1 MKKNMPAKIPVTKKT
16 KKSVPSSNILSV
28 KESSNHVVTFA
39 SWRIRWGLSLSLVGM
54 FLFLLGTAPNLFG
67 VDRSPII
74 GFVQLSFFVI
84 GLGILYLG
92 GFTALKAFWK
102 NRKSSIASEFGGRFI
117 ATGYVISVF
126 AGLADIIGIGSQGF
140 PLIFFG
146 PLQSFGV
153 LLGQGLS
160 AIGLMMLIPFSVDL
174 LRTSATS

>member
-1 MKKNMPAKIPVTKKT
+1 MKNTISAKIPIEKNP
-16 KKSVPSSNILSV
+16 KKSVPAG
-28 KESSNHVVTFA
+28 KELMPRDNSNHGVTFS
-39 SWRIRWGLSLSLVGM
+39 SWRIRWGLSLSMVGM

-84 GLGILYLG
+84 GLGVLYLG

-140 PLIFFG
+140 PLIYFG

-174 LRTSATS
+174 LRSRVTP